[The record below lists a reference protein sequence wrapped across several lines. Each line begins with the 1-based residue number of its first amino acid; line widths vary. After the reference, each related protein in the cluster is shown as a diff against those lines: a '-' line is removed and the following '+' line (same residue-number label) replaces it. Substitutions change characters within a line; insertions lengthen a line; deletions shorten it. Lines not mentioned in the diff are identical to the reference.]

1 MNGFLNVSLFLYQF
15 IINVCQTFFFDRPRA
30 SGPRLVLATTC
41 LLPASTGIII
51 TVHRYLLVLI
61 VCYSCRSLFGTGCS
75 QGSSRVMIHF
85 HTYIL
90 CRISFFYGLRTRMP
104 ADRSCNRMFTAGISW
119 NHDNCTSLPPSL
131 IVCYSYR
138 SLFGTGCP

>member
-15 IINVCQTFFFDRPRA
+15 IINVCQTFFFDRLQAGCPR
-30 SGPRLVLATTC
+30 PVLATTC
-41 LLPASTGIII
+41 LLPASAGIII

-90 CRISFFYGLRTRMP
+90 CRISFFTVCGPGCPRTVLVTACLLP
-104 ADRSCNRMFTAGISW
+104 ASAGIMITV
-119 NHDNCTSLPPSL
+119 HRYLL
-131 IVCYSYR
+131 
-138 SLFGTGCP
+138 L